1 MTEKTQQWESQAE
14 VIKVDKSLGIVFG
27 WAMVSKQNGED
38 YFDVQGDHIPEDAM
52 LKASADFMEHSR
64 ALGDMHKEDEGGS
77 IVFAFPMTE
86 DIAKAFGITTKT
98 TGLMIGVKP
107 LRKSTLEKFSDG
119 TYTGFSIG
127 GQRELD
133 EAA

>member
-1 MTEKTQQWESQAE
+1 MTEKIETWESRAE
-14 VIKVDKSLGIVFG
+14 VIKVDASLGIVFG
-27 WAMVSKQNGED
+27 WAMVSKVDGED
-38 YFDVQGDHIPEDAM
+38 YFDTQGDHIPEDAM

-64 ALGDMHKEDEGGS
+64 TLGDMHESDEGGS
-77 IVFAFPMTE
+77 IVFAFPMTA
-86 DIAKAFGITTKT
+86 DVAKAFGITTKT

-127 GQRELD
+127 GRREID